1 MILNLDVEPD
11 SGIRISPMRDILI
24 LAFDWFES
32 RCMLVYHIRELYAVS
47 SSFGGGRYGGVKR
60 FGVIF
65 FLKSVNISFFLKKS
79 VVLGLRI

>member
-1 MILNLDVEPD
+1 MYAGLSHTGVICCFV
-11 SGIRISPMRDILI
+11 LI
-24 LAFDWFES
+24 W
-32 RCMLVYHIRELYAVS
+32 
-47 SSFGGGRYGGVKR
+47 GGRYGGVKR